1 LSSAPAD
8 LEIAR
13 FAVGEVVGGTQTGR
27 DAGTLHLSLPELAVS
42 AAEPALAEATVDIV
56 RPGEPVRIANVIDAV
71 VPAVKADDP
80 AATFPGVLGPL
91 SLAGRGRTHVVDGI
105 RVIVSCD
112 WSVTGN
118 AEASEFPPSFVDMAG
133 PSAERAPYASTTN
146 VVVTCR
152 PSPDATIVE
161 ADRAVRRAGLRVARE
176 LAATTIG
183 AEPDDVELPPGVR
196 SPASELPGVCA
207 VLQVASEGTLVDTF
221 LYGAPLGGLVPTLL
235 DPLEVLDGA
244 LVNGTY
250 DWPSVRNAT
259 ATYQE
264 SPLIRELLAADGV
277 RLRFAGLILALGYL
291 NTAEDKQRSALQ
303 TARLARLMGAD
314 AAICT
319 TFSSG
324 NSHTDTMLTVRALER
339 TGIRTCA
346 ILAETNG
353 GLTDHVPEADCI
365 VSAGNED
372 ELLEPWTPERVI
384 GAGED
389 DAMAGERVPLSSYLG
404 ANDETGAFD
413 LTAVSA

>member
-1 LSSAPAD
+1 MSSAPAD

-27 DAGTLHLSLPELAVS
+27 EAGTLHLSLPELAVS

-80 AATFPGVLGPL
+80 GGTFPGALGPL
-91 SLAGRGRTHVVDGI
+91 APAGRGRTNVLDRV

-112 WSVTGN
+112 WTVTGN

-152 PSPDATIVE
+152 PSPDATVLE
-161 ADRAVRRAGLRVARE
+161 ADRAVRRAGLRVARD

-183 AEPDDVELPPGVR
+183 AEPDDVERLASVR
-196 SPASELPGVCA
+196 SETAGLPSVCA
-207 VLQVASEGTLVDTF
+207 VLQVASEGPLVDTF

-250 DWPSVRNAT
+250 DLASVRNAT

-264 SPLIRELLAADGV
+264 SRLIRELLAADGE

-303 TARLARLMGAD
+303 TARLARLIGAE

-353 GLTDHVPEADCI
+353 GLTDHVPEADCL
-365 VSAGNED
+365 VSTGNEE

-384 GAGED
+384 GAD
-389 DAMAGERVPLSSYLG
+389 DGAMSGERVPLSSYLG

-413 LTAVSA
+413 LTAVTA

>member
-1 LSSAPAD
+1 VSSAPAD

-27 DAGTLHLSLPELAVS
+27 EAGTLHLSLPELAVS
-42 AAEPALAEATVDIV
+42 VAEPALAEATVDIV
-56 RPGEPVRIANVIDAV
+56 RPGELVRIANVIDAV

-80 AATFPGVLGPL
+80 AATFPGALG
-91 SLAGRGRTHVVDGI
+91 SLTPAGRGRTNVLDGV
-105 RVIVSCD
+105 RVLVSCD
-112 WSVTGN
+112 WSVTDN
-118 AEASEFPPSFVDMAG
+118 AEAAEFPPSFVDMAG
-133 PSAERAPYASTTN
+133 PNSERSPYANTSN

-152 PSPDATIVE
+152 PSPDATVVE
-161 ADRAVRRAGLRVARE
+161 ADRAVRRAGLRVARD
-176 LAATTIG
+176 LAARTIG
-183 AEPDDVELPPGVR
+183 AEPDDVERLAGAR
-196 SPASELPGVCA
+196 SPASRLPSVCA
-207 VLQVASEGTLVDTF
+207 VLQVASEGPLVDTF
-221 LYGAPLGGLVPTLL
+221 LYGAALGGLVPTLL

-250 DWPSVRNAT
+250 DWASVRNAT

-264 SPLIRELLAADGV
+264 SRLIRELLAADGE
-277 RLRFAGLILALGYL
+277 RLRFAGLIVALGYM

-303 TARLARLMGAD
+303 SARLARLIGAE
-314 AAICT
+314 AAVCT

-353 GLTDHVPEADCI
+353 GLTDHVAEADCL
-365 VSAGNED
+365 VSTGNEE
-372 ELLEPWTPERVI
+372 ELLEPWTPERVV
-384 GAGED
+384 GAD
-389 DAMAGERVPLSSYLG
+389 DHAMSGERVSLYSYLG

-413 LTAVSA
+413 LTAVST